1 MLERG
6 ENISFKFTYKNN
18 ASPTKKIHNY
28 KKAKYNADD
37 HKYTKL
43 IKNIQANGIGVNK
56 IIETSSEIGLEL
68 TQFSHPN
75 LDIVEEIIKTA
86 SLDAGISKPIKKEL
100 RVANLQ
106 AMSEYDNEF
115 EKNSS
120 LIYQRNKKKS
130 FNTKTNFVFRPYLA
144 SREDFFKGALLLEN
158 NSEYIITD
166 SFFFSSNLKYSI
178 IDNFD
183 NLIIPPEN
191 TYPAQVRSDVKNY
204 LRNFGSGIF
213 VGRAQFDYH
222 ITPKKSSL
230 YDIWRYLRRNVQWNR
245 V

>member
-1 MLERG
+1 
-6 ENISFKFTYKNN
+6 
-18 ASPTKKIHNY
+18 
-28 KKAKYNADD
+28 
-37 HKYTKL
+37 
-43 IKNIQANGIGVNK
+43 
-56 IIETSSEIGLEL
+56 
-68 TQFSHPN
+68 
-75 LDIVEEIIKTA
+75 
-86 SLDAGISKPIKKEL
+86 
-100 RVANLQ
+100 
-106 AMSEYDNEF
+106 MSEYDNEF

-191 TYPAQVRSDVKNY
+191 TYPAQVRSDVRTILEILGVEY
-204 LRNFGSGIF
+204 SLVEPSLT
-213 VGRAQFDYH
+213 
-222 ITPKKSSL
+222 IT
-230 YDIWRYLRRNVQWNR
+230 
-245 V
+245 